1 MSKKRRSFT
10 SEFKFQVVMELLTG
24 QKRRVELL
32 REHQLSDSTLE
43 RWVQQ
48 FRERGPEIFT
58 REQPDH
64 SAEARIAELERVIG
78 RLTVELEAAHVSWRP
93 VPGKKA
99 SSWLN
104 SR

>member
-1 MSKKRRSFT
+1 MSKKRRNFSP
-10 SEFKFQVVMELLTG
+10 EFKFQVVMELLSG

-48 FRERGPEIFT
+48 LRERGPEIFA
-58 REQPDH
+58 RERQDNG
-64 SAEARIAELERVIG
+64 EAAQIAELERVIG
-78 RLTVELEAAHVSWRP
+78 RLTVELEAA
-93 VPGKKA
+93 KKA
-99 SSWLN
+99 SSWLR